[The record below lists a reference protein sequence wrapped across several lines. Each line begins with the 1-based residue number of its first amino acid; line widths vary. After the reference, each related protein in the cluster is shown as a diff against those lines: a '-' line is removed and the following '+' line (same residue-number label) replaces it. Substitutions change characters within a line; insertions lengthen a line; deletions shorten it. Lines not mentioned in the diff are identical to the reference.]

1 MKVEQIYT
9 GCLAEAAYYIESNG
23 EAAIIDPLR
32 DIHPYLDRLKD
43 DQAKLKY
50 VFITHFHADF
60 VSGHLDLHET
70 TGATIVFGPSA
81 KAGFELHE
89 GKDGEV
95 FKIGDITLTLM
106 HTPGHTMESSSFV
119 LTDEQGMQ
127 KYLFSGDALFIGDV
141 GRPDL
146 AVKSDLTQQDL
157 AGHLYDS
164 LRNKIMKLPDDIIV
178 YPNHGAGSAC
188 GKLMSE
194 ETFDTLGH
202 QKEVNYALQDMTK
215 EEFVK
220 QVLDG
225 LAPPPQ
231 YFPKNAMLNKNG
243 YDLMNNVLKQAR
255 HAQEPIHVDH
265 LMKDGA
271 LVLDTREHTEFQ
283 KAFIPGSVNIGL
295 DGNFAT
301 WVGTLVTDLDR
312 PIVLVVEEEERVDE
326 AITRLSRVGYDNTV
340 GYLAGG
346 IKSWIDHGYPVESIE
361 AISPYMLDKKW
372 KSGEKLNII
381 DTRRKSEYDSEHIE
395 GSEILTLDTI
405 EQHLDELDKENTYYM
420 YCLTGYRSASLI
432 SILRKYGYNNLI
444 NVEGGMEALKETD
457 VPFSEYVCPT
467 TLL

>member
-32 DIHPYLDRLKD
+32 DTHPYLDRLKED
-43 DQAKLKY
+43 HAKLKY

-60 VSGHLDLHET
+60 VSGHLDLHDA

-81 KAGFELHE
+81 KAGFDLYE
-89 GKDGEV
+89 GTDGEE
-95 FKIGDITLTLM
+95 FKIGDITLTLL

-119 LTDEQGMQ
+119 LTDEKGVQR
-127 KYLFSGDALFIGDV
+127 YLFSGDALFIGDV

-215 EEFVK
+215 EEFVE

-255 HAQEPIHVDH
+255 HALEPLQVDH

-271 LVLDTREHTEFQ
+271 LLLDTREHIEFQ

-312 PIVLVVEEEERVDE
+312 PIVLVVEEERVDE
-326 AITRLSRVGYDNTV
+326 AIIRLSRVGYDNTV

-346 IKSWIDHGYPVESIE
+346 VKSWVDHGYPVEEIE
-361 AISPYMLDKKW
+361 AISPYMLDKKL
-372 KSGEKLNII
+372 KAGENLNII

-395 GSEILTLDTI
+395 GSGILTLDTI
-405 EQHLDELDKENTYYM
+405 EQHLDELNKEDTYYL